1 MECVNKDRQHN
12 KTEALNFHQWH
23 VRMASEYA
31 VTQCTTQILED
42 IIRSRNKE
50 GTGDGDGEGILW
62 KKGHLN
68 DLITFHVQ
76 KAVEND
82 TFFVCELRSTCK

>member
-1 MECVNKDRQHN
+1 MLCSHNKVVTRSIRGSLGGTEKVKFTECVNKDRQHN

-50 GTGDGDGEGILW
+50 GTGDGDGEGIL
-62 KKGHLN
+62 
-68 DLITFHVQ
+68 
-76 KAVEND
+76 
-82 TFFVCELRSTCK
+82 